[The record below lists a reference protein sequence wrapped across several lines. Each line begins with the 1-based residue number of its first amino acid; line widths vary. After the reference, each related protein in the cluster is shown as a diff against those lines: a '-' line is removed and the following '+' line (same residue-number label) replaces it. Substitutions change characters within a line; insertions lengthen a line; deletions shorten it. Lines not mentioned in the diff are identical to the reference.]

1 MVVVVGD
8 AATDDDDQARSVS
21 KVKKKG
27 IDGWMFE

>member
-1 MVVVVGD
+1 MVVGD

-21 KVKKKG
+21 KVKKG